1 MVLPR
6 DFRLAFLVPLC
17 AALAGCGS
25 ARVIETR
32 NFSPETENCS
42 VERYR
47 QSVENNETGVFA
59 STSDSMPNA
68 FSPIAAEIV
77 ALPPIAAGQCKIEY
91 AMKEPWPASIVF
103 LVTIIEEQGRLCF
116 EHSSELKKGPSSICF
131 DRP

>member
-1 MVLPR
+1 MLPR
-6 DFRLAFLVPLC
+6 EFRFAFVVPLC

-25 ARVIETR
+25 PKVIETR
-32 NFSPETENCS
+32 NFSPETENCT

-59 STSDSMPNA
+59 STSKPVPNA

-91 AMKEPWPASIVF
+91 AMKEPWPTPYVF
-103 LVTIIEEQGRLCF
+103 QVTVIEEQGQLCF
-116 EHSSELKKGPSSICF
+116 EHSSEFKTGPSSICL